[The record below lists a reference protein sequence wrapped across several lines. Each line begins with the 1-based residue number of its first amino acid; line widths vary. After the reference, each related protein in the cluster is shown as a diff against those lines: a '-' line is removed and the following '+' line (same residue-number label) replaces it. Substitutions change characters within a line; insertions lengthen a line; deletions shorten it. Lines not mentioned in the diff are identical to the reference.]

1 MACEREAPFGSFPSL
16 DRYGVYMS
24 LSKSE
29 IKNRAVEHL
38 LAGYNCAQT
47 TLLCCQEML
56 NRFNEDIL
64 KAATGFGGGIGNL
77 SDVCGGVSGGVMA
90 ISQVFGRVGLSEE
103 EAERKEK
110 TYLLSAQYWLRFREV
125 QGSAYCRDL
134 LGVDISNQATRK
146 AYWTPENRRKCAE
159 GPVAKGLEILY
170 DIFLQEGVLA

>member
-1 MACEREAPFGSFPSL
+1 
-16 DRYGVYMS
+16 MS
-24 LSKSE
+24 LRKEE
-29 IKNRAVEHL
+29 IRKRSVEHL

-56 NRFNEDIL
+56 GQFNAEVL

-90 ISQVFGRVGLSEE
+90 ISQEFGRSGLSEE

-110 TYLLSAQYWLRFREV
+110 AYLLSAEYLRRFREV

-134 LGVDISNQATRK
+134 LGVDISNQTTRK
-146 AYWTPENRRKCAE
+146 EYWTPDNRRKCAE
-159 GPVAKGLEILY
+159 GPVALGLEILY
-170 DIFLQEGVLA
+170 DIFEREDVLA

>member
-1 MACEREAPFGSFPSL
+1 LR
-16 DRYGVYMS
+16 
-24 LSKSE
+24 KQE

-47 TLLCCQEML
+47 TLLCCQEL
-56 NRFNEDIL
+56 LSQFNEEVL

-90 ISQVFGRVGLSEE
+90 ISQQFGRVGLSEE

-110 TYLLSAQYWLRFREV
+110 TYLLSAEYLRRFREV
-125 QGSAYCRDL
+125 QGSAYCCDL

-146 AYWTPENRRKCAE
+146 EYWTPDNRRKCAE
-159 GPVAKGLEILY
+159 GPVARGLEILY
-170 DIFLQEGVLA
+170 DIFEREGVLP